1 MLLAIEIKTQFRG
14 KKMMGKGSCCDK
26 NGLKKGA
33 WTEDEDKKLTAY
45 ITRYGHWNW
54 GLLPQFAGMI
64 GSLSQFIFSF
74 MDLNIFI
81 LWFFDFL
88 CLGVSRSGKSC
99 RLRWM
104 NHLRPNMKH
113 GNFTEDEDN
122 VIISLQNKIG
132 NKWTKIAAKL
142 PGRSDNEI
150 KNRWNVHLKKR
161 VQRDQVSGSEHTG
174 TLEPDQANL
183 DVDLVKETDVEFQ
196 HEDGILFPG
205 VPPSEPSSS
214 SSSSSTELLSCWL
227 NGIDSAGSSDLTPQT
242 FDDEMVGDFWTEPF
256 IPDNEGSIPLGD
268 NLWSPF
274 NFVNDFIYQ
283 SSCQDMFMIDEV
295 LRPTLDTYVEDN
307 VEIN

>member
-1 MLLAIEIKTQFRG
+1 
-14 KKMMGKGSCCDK
+14 MMGKGSCCDK

-33 WTEDEDKKLTAY
+33 WTEDEDRKLTAY

-54 GLLPQFAGMI
+54 GLLPQFAGMRDHFT
-64 GSLSQFIFSF
+64 SSYFPPVDF
-74 MDLNIFI
+74 NIFI

-104 NHLRPNMKH
+104 NYLRPNMKH

-132 NKWTKIAAKL
+132 NKWSKIASKL

-150 KNRWNVHLKKR
+150 KNRWNTHLKKR
-161 VQRDQVSGSEHTG
+161 VQHDQVSGSKHTR

-183 DVDLVKETDVEFQ
+183 DVNPVIETDVEFQ
-196 HEDGILFPG
+196 HEDGILFLG
-205 VPPSEPSSS
+205 VPPSESSS
-214 SSSSSTELLSCWL
+214 SSSSST
-227 NGIDSAGSSDLTPQT
+227 GSSDLTPQT

-256 IPDNEGSIPLGD
+256 LPDNEASIPLGD

-283 SSCQDMFMIDEV
+283 SSCQDMFMTDDEV
-295 LRPTLDTYVEDN
+295 FWPTFDTYVEDN

>member
-1 MLLAIEIKTQFRG
+1 
-14 KKMMGKGSCCDK
+14 MMGKGSCSDK

-54 GLLPQFAGMI
+54 SLLPQFA
-64 GSLSQFIFSF
+64 
-74 MDLNIFI
+74 
-81 LWFFDFL
+81 
-88 CLGVSRSGKSC
+88 GVSRSGKSC

-104 NHLRPNMKH
+104 NYLRPNMKH

-161 VQRDQVSGSEHTG
+161 VQRDQASGSEHTG
-174 TLEPDQANL
+174 TLEADQANL
-183 DVDLVKETDVEFQ
+183 AVNPVKETDVEFQ
-196 HEDGILFPG
+196 HEEGILFPG
-205 VPPSEPSSS
+205 VPPSESSSSSS
-214 SSSSSTELLSCWL
+214 SSSSSTKLFSCWL
-227 NGIDSAGSSDLTPQT
+227 NDIDSAGSSDLTPQT
-242 FDDEMVGDFWTEPF
+242 FDDEMVGDFWTKPF

-274 NFVNDFIYQ
+274 SFVNDFIYQ
-283 SSCQDMFMIDEV
+283 SSCQDMFMTDEV
-295 LRPTLDTYVEDN
+295 LRPTSDTYVEDN